1 MNSNHTT
8 RRNIR
13 RRQAEPF
20 WFYNAKGER
29 YVHFGWKGRSYTWDK
44 MRGQQLAIGGL
55 VILILGAMLFFG
67 SGILSAP
74 TPFGD

>member
-1 MNSNHTT
+1 MNNTT
-8 RRNIR
+8 RRNNR
-13 RRQAEPF
+13 RRQLEPF

-29 YVHFGWKGRSYTWDK
+29 YVHFGWNGKSYTWDK

-55 VILILGAMLFFG
+55 VILILGAIFFFG